1 MVVSFI
7 LVHVC
12 IDTQKEDKDLR
23 EENDALKAEI
33 LALKAEKK
41 LRQAEESDLL
51 NISDG
56 KRCCMLCLSDNLST
70 GC

>member
-1 MVVSFI
+1 MFYI
-7 LVHVC
+7 LLHVY
-12 IDTQKEDKDLR
+12 IDTQKENKVLR

-33 LALKAEKK
+33 RALRAEKK